1 MKEEAYLKENLPSDV
16 EIEFL
21 SDESMSDSDLVIET
35 ESGIVDTGVGT
46 LLDGV
51 LKELKKLSYGN

>member
-1 MKEEAYLKENLPSDV
+1 M